1 MSLEVPKIVLPEVE
15 LPRIDLPDLPVGGAS
30 LGNAVVVGL
39 KEIWA
44 HKFRSA
50 LTMLGI
56 ILGVSSLIA
65 MSAMVKGMEI
75 GQKEALLA
83 VGGLK
88 KIRIEAQPV
97 PVEQRHLRDFARG
110 MTLADATALQAGIP
124 DIDIVAP
131 EMRLED
137 NPTLAAN
144 GKTWRTFMTVGV
156 YPRQCEVLEHVV
168 EHGRLF
174 NDIDA
179 DEARPVCVI
188 GTGIRDQLFGSP
200 EETGTEVVPVG
211 KVMTING
218 QPFTIIGMFQRYEG
232 EQERKARLQR
242 EVEMAAA
249 RAAGRKV
256 DSGGPQRGRGRGGNF
271 AFWVKN
277 NTVYM
282 PLNTMWQRFQSSR
295 SNAPAEPRLSSME
308 IRIRDFDRLNP
319 TLTRIRNVML
329 VNHRGIEDFSFR
341 TLEDWGEDI
350 EKFVRNARVSGGLIA
365 GISLFVGGIGIMNIM
380 LASISERIREIGIR
394 KAVGAGGVDIF
405 TQILVESTVIAVVGG
420 LLGLVASR
428 LVVFMITLVA
438 PTGNDPVIT
447 WTAMAVAFGF
457 ATGVGVLAGL
467 FPALKAARMNVIQ
480 ALRYD

>member
-1 MSLEVPKIVLPEVE
+1 MKTESPQTSAVESLLSE
-15 LPRIDLPDLPVGGAS
+15 LDLTDLPVGGTN
-30 LGNAVVVGL
+30 LINAVAVGL

-56 ILGVSSLIA
+56 VLGVSSLIA

-83 VGGLK
+83 SGGLRK
-88 KIRIEAQPV
+88 VRLEAQSV
-97 PVEQRHLRDFARG
+97 PVQQRHLRDFARG
-110 MTLADATALQAGIP
+110 MTLSDATAIEAGVP
-124 DIDIVAP
+124 DAEIVAP

-144 GKTWRTFMTVGV
+144 GKLFRTYMTLGV
-156 YPRQCEVLEHVV
+156 YPKQAAVSEHVV
-168 EHGRLF
+168 QHGRIF

-179 DEARPVCVI
+179 DEARAVCVI
-188 GTGIRDQLFGSP
+188 GTGIRDELFGRP
-200 EETGTEVVPVG
+200 EETGTEVIPIG
-211 KVMTING
+211 KTMTING
-218 QPFTIIGMFQRYEG
+218 QPFTIIGMFQLYEG
-232 EQERKARLQR
+232 EQDRKARL
-242 EVEMAAA
+242 AAA
-249 RAAGRKV
+249 AAKAAV
-256 DSGGPQRGRGRGGNF
+256 LASGKKETTGPQRGRGRGGGSY
-271 AFWVKN
+271 AFWIKN

-295 SNAPAEPRLSSME
+295 SNAPAEPRLSTIE
-308 IRIRDFDRLNP
+308 IKLHDFDRLNQS
-319 TLTRIRNVML
+319 LVKIRNIML

-350 EKFVRNARVSGGLIA
+350 DRFVRNARLSGSLIA

-394 KAVGAGGVDIF
+394 KAVGAGDLDIF
-405 TQILVESTVIAVVGG
+405 TQILVESTVIALVGG
-420 LLGLVASR
+420 LVGLLASR
-428 LVVFMITLVA
+428 FVVKAIAWVA

-447 WTAMAVAFGF
+447 WTAMGVAFAF
-457 ATGVGVLAGL
+457 AAGVGVLAGL
-467 FPALKAARMNVIQ
+467 FPAFKAARMNVIQ

>member
-1 MSLEVPKIVLPEVE
+1 MKTESPQTSAVESLLSE
-15 LPRIDLPDLPVGGAS
+15 LDLTDLPVGGTN
-30 LGNAVVVGL
+30 LINAVAVGL

-56 ILGVSSLIA
+56 VLGVSSLIA

-75 GQKEALLA
+75 GQKVALLA
-83 VGGLK
+83 SGGLRK
-88 KIRIEAQPV
+88 VRLEAQSV
-97 PVEQRHLRDFARG
+97 PVQQRHLRDFARG
-110 MTLADATALQAGIP
+110 MTLSDATAIEAGVP
-124 DIDIVAP
+124 DAEIVAP

-144 GKTWRTFMTVGV
+144 GKLFRTYMTLGV
-156 YPRQCEVLEHVV
+156 YPKQAAVSEHVV
-168 EHGRLF
+168 QHGRIF

-179 DEARPVCVI
+179 DEARAVCVI
-188 GTGIRDQLFGSP
+188 GTGIRDELFGRP
-200 EETGTEVVPVG
+200 EETGTEVIPIG
-211 KVMTING
+211 KTMTING
-218 QPFTIIGMFQRYEG
+218 QPFTIIGMFQLYEG
-232 EQERKARLQR
+232 EQDRKARL
-242 EVEMAAA
+242 AAA
-249 RAAGRKV
+249 AAKAAV
-256 DSGGPQRGRGRGGNF
+256 LASGKKETTGPQRGRGRGGGSY
-271 AFWVKN
+271 AFWIKN

-295 SNAPAEPRLSSME
+295 SNAPAEPRLSTIE
-308 IRIRDFDRLNP
+308 IKLHDFDRLNQS
-319 TLTRIRNVML
+319 LVKIRNIML

-350 EKFVRNARVSGGLIA
+350 DRFVRNARLSGSLIA

-394 KAVGAGGVDIF
+394 KAVGAGDLDIF
-405 TQILVESTVIAVVGG
+405 TQILVESTVIALVGG
-420 LLGLVASR
+420 LVGLLASR
-428 LVVFMITLVA
+428 FVVKAIAWVA

-447 WTAMAVAFGF
+447 WTAMGVAFAF
-457 ATGVGVLAGL
+457 AAGVGVLAGL
-467 FPALKAARMNVIQ
+467 FPAFKAARMNVIQ

>member
-1 MSLEVPKIVLPEVE
+1 MKTESTQTSAVESLLSE
-15 LPRIDLPDLPVGGAS
+15 LDLTDLPVGGTN
-30 LGNAVVVGL
+30 LINAVAVGL

-56 ILGVSSLIA
+56 VLGVSSLIA

-83 VGGLK
+83 SGGLRK
-88 KIRIEAQPV
+88 VRLEAQSV
-97 PVEQRHLRDFARG
+97 PVQQRHLRDFARG
-110 MTLADATALQAGIP
+110 MTLSDATAIEAGVP
-124 DIDIVAP
+124 DAEIVAP

-144 GKTWRTFMTVGV
+144 GKLFRTYMTLGV
-156 YPRQCEVLEHVV
+156 YPKQAAVSEHVV
-168 EHGRLF
+168 QHGRIF

-179 DEARPVCVI
+179 DEARAVCVI
-188 GTGIRDQLFGSP
+188 GTGIRDELFGRP
-200 EETGTEVVPVG
+200 EETGTEVIPIG
-211 KVMTING
+211 KTMTING
-218 QPFTIIGMFQRYEG
+218 QPFTIIGMFQLYEG
-232 EQERKARLQR
+232 EQDRKARL
-242 EVEMAAA
+242 AAA
-249 RAAGRKV
+249 AAKAAV
-256 DSGGPQRGRGRGGNF
+256 LASGKKETTGPQRGRGRGGGSY
-271 AFWVKN
+271 AFWIKN

-295 SNAPAEPRLSSME
+295 SNAPAEPRLSTIE
-308 IRIRDFDRLNP
+308 IKLHDFDRLNQS
-319 TLTRIRNVML
+319 LVKIRNIML

-350 EKFVRNARVSGGLIA
+350 DRFVRNARLSGSLIA

-394 KAVGAGGVDIF
+394 KAVGAGDLDIF
-405 TQILVESTVIAVVGG
+405 TQILVESTVIALVGG
-420 LLGLVASR
+420 LVGLLASR
-428 LVVFMITLVA
+428 FVVKAIAWVA

-447 WTAMAVAFGF
+447 WTAMGVAFAF
-457 ATGVGVLAGL
+457 AAGVGVLAGL
-467 FPALKAARMNVIQ
+467 FPAFKAARMNVIQ

>member
-1 MSLEVPKIVLPEVE
+1 MNLEVPKIELPEVE
-15 LPRIDLPDLPVGGAS
+15 LPQIDLPDLPAGGTS
-30 LGNAVVVGL
+30 LVNAVAVGL

-88 KIRIEAQPV
+88 KVRIEAQPV

-110 MTLADATALQAGIP
+110 MTLSDAEALGAAIP

-144 GKTWRTFMTVGV
+144 GKTFRTFMTVGV
-156 YPRQCEVLEHVV
+156 FPRQCEVLEHVV
-168 EHGRLF
+168 GHGRLF
-174 NDIDA
+174 NDLDA
-179 DEARPVCVI
+179 AEARPVCVI

-218 QPFTIIGMFQRYEG
+218 QPFTIIGMFERYEG
-232 EQERKARLQR
+232 EQDRKARLQR
-242 EVEMAAA
+242 EAEAEAA
-249 RAAGRKV
+249 RAAGKPLKT
-256 DSGGPQRGRGRGGNF
+256 GPQRGRGRGGNF

-277 NTVYM
+277 HTVYM

-308 IRIRDFDRLNP
+308 IRIRDFDRLNS
-319 TLTRIRNVML
+319 TLTRMRNVML

-350 EKFVRNARVSGGLIA
+350 EKFVRNARISGGLIA

-394 KAVGAGGVDIF
+394 KAVGADGVDIF
-405 TQILVESTVIAVVGG
+405 VQILVESTVIAVVGG

-428 LVVFMITLVA
+428 LVVLGITFVA

-447 WTAMAVAFGF
+447 WSAMALAFGF
-457 ATGVGVLAGL
+457 AAVVGVLAGL
-467 FPALKAARMNVIQ
+467 FPAFKAARMNVIQ

>member
-1 MSLEVPKIVLPEVE
+1 MKTESSQTSAVESLLSE
-15 LPRIDLPDLPVGGAS
+15 LDLTDLPVGGTN
-30 LGNAVVVGL
+30 LINAVAVGL

-56 ILGVSSLIA
+56 VLGVSSLIA

-83 VGGLK
+83 SGGLRK
-88 KIRIEAQPV
+88 VRLEAQSV
-97 PVEQRHLRDFARG
+97 PVQQRHLRDFARG
-110 MTLADATALQAGIP
+110 MTLSDATAIEAGVP
-124 DIDIVAP
+124 DAEIVAP

-144 GKTWRTFMTVGV
+144 GKLFRTYMTLGV
-156 YPRQCEVLEHVV
+156 YPKQAAVSEHVV
-168 EHGRLF
+168 QHGRIF

-179 DEARPVCVI
+179 DEARAVCVI
-188 GTGIRDQLFGSP
+188 GTGIRDELFGRP
-200 EETGTEVVPVG
+200 EETGTEVIPIG
-211 KVMTING
+211 KTMTING
-218 QPFTIIGMFQRYEG
+218 QPFTIIGMFQLYEG
-232 EQERKARLQR
+232 EQDRKARLAT
-242 EVEMAAA
+242 AAA
-249 RAAGRKV
+249 KAAV
-256 DSGGPQRGRGRGGNF
+256 LASGKKETTGPQRGRGRGGGSY
-271 AFWVKN
+271 AFWIKN

-295 SNAPAEPRLSSME
+295 SNAPAEPRLSTIE
-308 IRIRDFDRLNP
+308 IKLHDFDRLNQS
-319 TLTRIRNVML
+319 LVKIRNIML

-350 EKFVRNARVSGGLIA
+350 DRFVRNARLSGSLIA

-394 KAVGAGGVDIF
+394 KAVGAGDLDIF
-405 TQILVESTVIAVVGG
+405 TQILVESTVIALVGG
-420 LLGLVASR
+420 LVGLLASR
-428 LVVFMITLVA
+428 FVVKAIAWVA

-447 WTAMAVAFGF
+447 WTAMGVAFAF
-457 ATGVGVLAGL
+457 AAGVGVLAGL
-467 FPALKAARMNVIQ
+467 FPAFKAARMNVIQ

>member
-1 MSLEVPKIVLPEVE
+1 MKTESPQTSAVESLLSE
-15 LPRIDLPDLPVGGAS
+15 LDLTDLPVGGTN
-30 LGNAVVVGL
+30 LINAVAVGL

-56 ILGVSSLIA
+56 VLGVSSLIA

-83 VGGLK
+83 SGGLRK
-88 KIRIEAQPV
+88 VRLEAQSV
-97 PVEQRHLRDFARG
+97 PVQQRHLRDFARG
-110 MTLADATALQAGIP
+110 MTLSDATAIEAGVP
-124 DIDIVAP
+124 DAEIVAP

-144 GKTWRTFMTVGV
+144 GKLFRTYMTLGV
-156 YPRQCEVLEHVV
+156 YPKQAAVSEHVV
-168 EHGRLF
+168 QHGRIF

-179 DEARPVCVI
+179 DEARAVCVI
-188 GTGIRDQLFGSP
+188 GTGIRDELFGRP
-200 EETGTEVVPVG
+200 EETGTEVIPIG
-211 KVMTING
+211 KTMTING
-218 QPFTIIGMFQRYEG
+218 QPFTIIGMFQLYEG
-232 EQERKARLQR
+232 EQDRKARLAT
-242 EVEMAAA
+242 AAA
-249 RAAGRKV
+249 KAAV
-256 DSGGPQRGRGRGGNF
+256 LASGKKETTGPQRGRGRGGGSY
-271 AFWVKN
+271 AFWIKN

-295 SNAPAEPRLSSME
+295 SNAPAEPRLSTIE
-308 IRIRDFDRLNP
+308 IKLHDFDRLNQS
-319 TLTRIRNVML
+319 LVKIRNIML

-350 EKFVRNARVSGGLIA
+350 DRFVRNARLSGSLIA

-394 KAVGAGGVDIF
+394 KAVGAGDLDIF
-405 TQILVESTVIAVVGG
+405 TQILVESTVIALVGG
-420 LLGLVASR
+420 LVGLLASR
-428 LVVFMITLVA
+428 FVVKAIAWVA

-447 WTAMAVAFGF
+447 WTAMGVAFAF
-457 ATGVGVLAGL
+457 AAGVGVLAGL
-467 FPALKAARMNVIQ
+467 FPAFKAARMNVIQ